1 MEKIRIRDTSPDP
14 QHYIKIMTISDW
26 QPIPVHTVKESEDYL
41 LSSHADCPRFT
52 HLQNELLVSKEFR
65 NGMLLHSL
73 I

>member
-1 MEKIRIRDTSPDP
+1 MIIA
-14 QHYIKIMTISDW
+14 DW

-65 NGMLLHSL
+65 NGMLLHSS